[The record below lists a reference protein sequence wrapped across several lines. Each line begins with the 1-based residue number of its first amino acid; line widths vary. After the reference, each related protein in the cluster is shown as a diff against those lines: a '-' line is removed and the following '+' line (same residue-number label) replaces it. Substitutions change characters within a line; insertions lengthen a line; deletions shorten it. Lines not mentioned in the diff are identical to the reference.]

1 MAGSINLRRDQP
13 FGVCN
18 TQRNVPHVQYGCR
31 HDIYRLSKRSGA
43 CTTTAP
49 RIAQSR
55 IYHRRRGSHTAMIDN
70 PLFGSLLAEGKT
82 KLIYAYPGDRSL
94 VYMVNKDQITARDGV
109 RHNELTGKSRWSTIT
124 TANVFRLLNEEQI
137 ATHFVEQI
145 NDVTLL
151 VRRCTMLPIEQV
163 MRRIATGSYLKRY
176 PEKSEGTRFEPVL
189 VETFLKDDARH
200 DPQIWE
206 EDILKM
212 GLATKHEIEWMAA
225 QGRRVFE
232 TLERAWASIDVTL
245 VDLKIEFGR
254 DTRGNLVVADVIDND
269 SWRLWPGGDK
279 NRMLDKQVYR
289 NLPNVTEQDLQ
300 GIADRYALVADL
312 TGKLSISEEQ
322 DS

>member
-1 MAGSINLRRDQP
+1 
-13 FGVCN
+13 
-18 TQRNVPHVQYGCR
+18 
-31 HDIYRLSKRSGA
+31 
-43 CTTTAP
+43 
-49 RIAQSR
+49 
-55 IYHRRRGSHTAMIDN
+55 MIDN
-70 PLFGSLLAEGKT
+70 PQFGPLLAEGKT
-82 KLIYAYPGDRSL
+82 KLIYAYQDDPSL
-94 VYMVNKDQITARDGV
+94 AYMVNKDQITAGDGA
-109 RHNELTGKSRWSTIT
+109 RRNELPGKSRWSTIT
-124 TANVFRLLNEEQI
+124 TANVFRLLNEEKI

-145 NDVTLL
+145 DDVVLL

-176 PEKSEGTRFEPVL
+176 PEISEGTRFEPAL

-212 GLATKHEIEWMAA
+212 SLATKNEIEWMAA

-254 DTRGNLVVADVIDND
+254 DTQGNLLVADVIDND

-279 NRMLDKQVYR
+279 TRMLDKQVYR
-289 NLPNVTEQDLQ
+289 NLKDVTQQDLQ
-300 GIADRYALVADL
+300 EVADRYALVADL
-312 TGKLSISEEQ
+312 TGKLKLE
-322 DS
+322 